1 MLGPRKGDCA
11 MRRKLLVV
19 LLAAM
24 MAVMTIVGA
33 SPAFADGYYW
43 QDGYGNW
50 HYQGDPFGC
59 EENPLWTG
67 APC

>member
-1 MLGPRKGDCA
+1 MECAESRKGDCA
-11 MRRKLLVV
+11 VKRKLLVV

-33 SPAFADGYYW
+33 SPAFAQPVDQQQYSDGSA
-43 QDGYGNW
+43 GYC
-50 HYQGDPFGC
+50 YLTPY
-59 EENPLWTG
+59 LM

>member
-1 MLGPRKGDCA
+1 V
-11 MRRKLLVV
+11 RRKLLVV

-33 SPAFADGYYW
+33 SPAFAQTVEQQQYSDVPAGYCYVTP
-43 QDGYGNW
+43 Y
-50 HYQGDPFGC
+50 
-59 EENPLWTG
+59 LL

>member
-1 MLGPRKGDCA
+1 MK
-11 MRRKLLVV
+11 RKLLVV

-33 SPAFADGYYW
+33 SPAFAQPVDQQQYSDGSA
-43 QDGYGNW
+43 GYC
-50 HYQGDPFGC
+50 YLTPY
-59 EENPLWTG
+59 LM

>member
-1 MLGPRKGDCA
+1 

-33 SPAFADGYYW
+33 SPAFAQQYYDESGGW
-43 QDGYGNW
+43 CYVTP
-50 HYQGDPFGC
+50 Y
-59 EENPLWTG
+59 LI